1 VGRRRA
7 LTKEDQVVLGDYLE
21 NQCWYELVSFPAH
34 GGVALVDKRLGT
46 AQFWLVLD
54 KRGSR
59 QGMVVRGSLS
69 GLPEDGQ
76 RVQGILRC
84 SSARCDDAT
93 PSSTDRPSSGPRI
106 GRAVFGQND
115 DLLVQG
121 AIGVR
126 NVEVDLRHWT
136 EWSIACDDR

>member
-1 VGRRRA
+1 
-7 LTKEDQVVLGDYLE
+7 
-21 NQCWYELVSFPAH
+21 VSFPAH

-76 RVQGILRC
+76 RVQGIL
-84 SSARCDDAT
+84 T
-93 PSSTDRPSSGPRI
+93 MQFGP
-106 GRAVFGQND
+106 
-115 DLLVQG
+115 L
-121 AIGVR
+121 
-126 NVEVDLRHWT
+126 
-136 EWSIACDDR
+136 